1 MSLSVFAMVL
11 GAALLHAIW
20 NILVKG
26 QGDRL
31 TIMAFISAVSGAL
44 SLLFLP
50 FVDFPAPASW
60 PYIWVSLIVH
70 NAYYIFLVLAYKYGD
85 LSHVYPLSRGSAPLL
100 VTGISIIFVGEF
112 LTTQGYLA
120 VAIITL
126 GIISLM
132 LSRGSDGMKNLR
144 AVFFALGTGCLIAV
158 YTVVDGLGARLSGS
172 PHGYIFWYLALDTLP
187 LAVFVLWYRR
197 GNALQEI
204 RRSWKIGVI
213 ASLMVVVSTWIITW
227 ALTLAP
233 LALVSALRESSIVFA
248 VLFGIVFLKEK
259 LDLNRLTAITMTLA
273 GTILLK
279 TSAS

>member
-85 LSHVYPLSRGSAPLL
+85 LSHVYPLSRGSAPLI
-100 VTGISIIFVGEF
+100 VT
-112 LTTQGYLA
+112 
-120 VAIITL
+120 
-126 GIISLM
+126 
-132 LSRGSDGMKNLR
+132 
-144 AVFFALGTGCLIAV
+144 
-158 YTVVDGLGARLSGS
+158 GLGARLSGS

-259 LDLNRLTAITMTLA
+259 LDLNRLSAITMTLA

-279 TSAS
+279 TSAY